1 MQNVLGDGEFSK
13 VVANHLG
20 LDFDLVELLTGV
32 DTDNGA
38 DHLGDDDHVT
48 EVSLNE
54 VGLLVGLSLLLG
66 LTELLDEAHGL
77 ALQATVEPTAS
88 AGVNDIA
95 ELFGRE
101 VEEPVIRPCQKRRL
115 CKHFH
120 PLHPTPTRI
129 NNRILDAIGH
139 IAHSESGVGGTG
151 VSSSCHVL
159 VEVNTAVGK
168 LAEGSLGLD
177 SCKPITSQRLV
188 RLIPR

>member
-1 MQNVLGDGEFSK
+1 M
-13 VVANHLG
+13 ANHLG

-48 EVSLNE
+48 EVSLDE
-54 VGLLVGLSLLLG
+54 VGLLVGLGLLLG
-66 LTELLDEAHGL
+66 LTELLDEAHRL
-77 ALQATVEPTAS
+77 ALQTTVEPTAS
-88 AGVNDIA
+88 AGVHDIA

-101 VEEPVIRPCQKRRL
+101 VEEPVIRPCQKRHH

-139 IAHSESGVGGTG
+139 IARSESGVGGTG
-151 VSSSCHVL
+151 ACSSCHIL

-177 SCKPITSQRLV
+177 SCKSITSQRLV
-188 RLIPR
+188 RFIPR